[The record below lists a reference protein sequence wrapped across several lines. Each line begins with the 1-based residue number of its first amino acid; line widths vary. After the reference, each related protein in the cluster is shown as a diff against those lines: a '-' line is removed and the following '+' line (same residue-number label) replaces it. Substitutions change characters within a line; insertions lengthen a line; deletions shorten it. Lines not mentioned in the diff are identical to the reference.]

1 MYKQSIG
8 KMINCIELILKNKI
22 LTISMTIFLTTILIT
37 NYIFQIFITNIQYL
51 DKYILS
57 IKVCLTVLII
67 LVPVVIITS
76 YIVSVFNLLVENSK
90 LRQEKENIYD
100 DTV

>member
-1 MYKQSIG
+1 
-8 KMINCIELILKNKI
+8 MINCIELILKNKI

-90 LRQEKENIYD
+90 LRQEKENIYN